1 MEKAK
6 RNWRVLILFVAL
18 LLTAPALLAPR
29 GSREIFT
36 SKGPGKVTKVNLNT
50 ATVKELERVPGIG
63 HDLAQRIVDY
73 RETHG
78 PFHRVGDLLHVEGI
92 TREEFNR
99 IRPYITIKPIGGNN
113 PNAGSVR

>member
-6 RNWRVLILFVAL
+6 RNRRVLILFVAL
-18 LLTAPALLAPR
+18 LLTVPALLAPR

-78 PFHRVGDLLHVEGI
+78 PFHRVDDLLHVEGI
-92 TREEFNR
+92 TREKLDKL
-99 IRPYITIKPIGGNN
+99 RPYISVKP
-113 PNAGSVR
+113 AG